1 MKEMIPLS
9 LRQRKAFVWWARRE
23 YEDYAAIICDGAI
36 RSGKTLAMGMGFFF
50 WAMACFSD
58 RQFALCGRSVG
69 ALRRNLLETVLP
81 QLRKLGF
88 ACEEKRSEKL
98 LIVRRRG
105 RENRFYLF
113 GGANEASAA
122 LIQGMTLAGVLFD
135 EAALMPRS
143 FVEQASARCSVEGSR
158 LWFSC
163 NPEGPNHWFYREWV
177 CRAEE
182 KRALYLH
189 FTMADNPSLSARVRA
204 RYESM
209 YSGIFYRRFV
219 LGEWTAAQGLP
230 RDAGE
235 QRGGGRT
242 AGDGG
247 SSEEAEARNLPE
259 LQGLPAGDGELRMGE
274 RRERTRRAAQGE
286 RSRDGRDAILCDVC
300 GGGARRNA
308 DRVRGDKNDELE
320 RSGRTVKRRKKEQT
334 GGAAA
339 AVQVRERGG
348 HPFAALRGYMPLG
361 GADAALYRSVREA
374 VPIVDAA
381 IGKLV
386 RLSGGFRVL
395 CEDERAQEEL
405 GEFLRTVN
413 VGHAQVGFN
422 AFLDKYLD
430 SLLTNGRAVG
440 EIVPDA
446 EGREIAAVLC
456 HRVEQ
461 LALREG
467 ETALDVRFCGYDA
480 AGRLREL
487 PRQELV
493 LFTPLLP
500 ESENPYGV
508 SLLRSMPFMAEL
520 LSRIYYAVGQNW
532 ERCGNVRFAVVYK
545 PQGEEPDGA
554 LARERAELLA
564 QEWSGAMQ
572 ETRGGSVRDFV
583 SVGDVSIRAIGA
595 DNVMPDCEVPVRQI
609 LEQLVAKTGLP
620 PFLLGLSWSST
631 ERMSS
636 QQADML
642 TSEITALRRT
652 LTPMVERVCRLWL
665 RLHGYGCRFAVEWDD
680 INLQDLVE
688 EAKAEL
694 YREQARR
701 LRLENDE
708 REEQT

>member
-1 MKEMIPLS
+1 M
-9 LRQRKAFVWWARRE
+9 
-23 YEDYAAIICDGAI
+23 
-36 RSGKTLAMGMGFFF
+36 
-50 WAMACFSD
+50 
-58 RQFALCGRSVG
+58 
-69 ALRRNLLETVLP
+69 
-81 QLRKLGF
+81 
-88 ACEEKRSEKL
+88 
-98 LIVRRRG
+98 
-105 RENRFYLF
+105 
-113 GGANEASAA
+113 
-122 LIQGMTLAGVLFD
+122 
-135 EAALMPRS
+135 
-143 FVEQASARCSVEGSR
+143 
-158 LWFSC
+158 
-163 NPEGPNHWFYREWV
+163 
-177 CRAEE
+177 
-182 KRALYLH
+182 
-189 FTMADNPSLSARVRA
+189 
-204 RYESM
+204 
-209 YSGIFYRRFV
+209 
-219 LGEWTAAQGLP
+219 
-230 RDAGE
+230 
-235 QRGGGRT
+235 
-242 AGDGG
+242 
-247 SSEEAEARNLPE
+247 
-259 LQGLPAGDGELRMGE
+259 
-274 RRERTRRAAQGE
+274 
-286 RSRDGRDAILCDVC
+286 
-300 GGGARRNA
+300 
-308 DRVRGDKNDELE
+308 
-320 RSGRTVKRRKKEQT
+320 
-334 GGAAA
+334 
-339 AVQVRERGG
+339 
-348 HPFAALRGYMPLG
+348 
-361 GADAALYRSVREA
+361 
-374 VPIVDAA
+374 
-381 IGKLV
+381 
-386 RLSGGFRVL
+386 
-395 CEDERAQEEL
+395 EDERAQEEL

-461 LALREG
+461 LTLRG
-467 ETALDVRFCGYDA
+467 GRDG
-480 AGRLREL
+480 AGCAVLRLR
-487 PRQELV
+487 RRGGCASCRGRSWC
-493 LFTPLLP
+493 FSRRCCRR
-500 ESENPYGV
+500 SENPRRIAAA
-508 SLLRSMPFMAEL
+508 LDALMAEL

-532 ERCGNVRFAVVYK
+532 ERCGNVRLRGGLQAAGRGV
-545 PQGEEPDGA
+545 DSA

>member
-1 MKEMIPLS
+1 M
-9 LRQRKAFVWWARRE
+9 
-23 YEDYAAIICDGAI
+23 
-36 RSGKTLAMGMGFFF
+36 
-50 WAMACFSD
+50 
-58 RQFALCGRSVG
+58 
-69 ALRRNLLETVLP
+69 
-81 QLRKLGF
+81 
-88 ACEEKRSEKL
+88 
-98 LIVRRRG
+98 
-105 RENRFYLF
+105 
-113 GGANEASAA
+113 
-122 LIQGMTLAGVLFD
+122 
-135 EAALMPRS
+135 
-143 FVEQASARCSVEGSR
+143 
-158 LWFSC
+158 
-163 NPEGPNHWFYREWV
+163 
-177 CRAEE
+177 
-182 KRALYLH
+182 
-189 FTMADNPSLSARVRA
+189 
-204 RYESM
+204 
-209 YSGIFYRRFV
+209 
-219 LGEWTAAQGLP
+219 
-230 RDAGE
+230 
-235 QRGGGRT
+235 
-242 AGDGG
+242 
-247 SSEEAEARNLPE
+247 
-259 LQGLPAGDGELRMGE
+259 
-274 RRERTRRAAQGE
+274 
-286 RSRDGRDAILCDVC
+286 
-300 GGGARRNA
+300 
-308 DRVRGDKNDELE
+308 
-320 RSGRTVKRRKKEQT
+320 KRRKKEQT

-339 AVQVRERGG
+339 VVQVRERGG

-456 HRVEQ
+456 QLLHAVAQHRVEQ

-480 AGRLREL
+480 AGGLREL

-665 RLHGYGCRFAVEWDD
+665 RLHGYGCCFAVEWDD